1 MMNFTPQESR
11 ILLFLVATLLLGSA
25 ISLYRHRRLHV
36 ASELSVNSLDV
47 IPGSDASDSSEVEKD
62 VELLNEKLNIN
73 TATSQELQ
81 LLPGIG
87 PQLASRIVAHRQT
100 HGLFSSPS
108 QITEVRGI
116 GEKTLQR
123 ITGLITVEVIIQDK
137 KK

>member
-25 ISLYRHRRLHV
+25 ISLYRHHRLHV
-36 ASELSVNSLDV
+36 ACELSVNSLEV
-47 IPGSDASDSSEVEKD
+47 IPGPRASDSSEVEKD
-62 VELLNEKLNIN
+62 AGLLDKKLNIN

-87 PQLASRIVAHRQT
+87 PQLARRIVAHRQT

-108 QITEVRGI
+108 QITQVRGI

-123 ITGLITVEVIIQDK
+123 ITGLITVDEIIQDK

>member
-25 ISLYRHRRLHV
+25 ISLYRHYRLHV

-47 IPGSDASDSSEVEKD
+47 IPGSGASDSSEVEKD

-87 PQLASRIVAHRQT
+87 PQLARRIVAHRQT

-123 ITGLITVEVIIQDK
+123 ITGLITVE
-137 KK
+137 

>member
-25 ISLYRHRRLHV
+25 ISLYRHHRINV

-47 IPGSDASDSSEVEKD
+47 IPGSGASDSSEVEKD

-87 PQLASRIVAHRQT
+87 PQLARRIVAHRQT

-123 ITGLITVEVIIQDK
+123 ITGLITVE
-137 KK
+137 

>member
-25 ISLYRHRRLHV
+25 ISLYRHYRLHV

-87 PQLASRIVAHRQT
+87 PQLARRIVAHRQT